1 MTRSTDLSTI
11 QSVQR
16 AIAEMNGNIAQMLAQ
31 IVSLNERQTALHT
44 LQQNHDAALSRVSA
58 RLQNIE
64 SVLQTTTTRVSSGD
78 GGEII
83 TAVMMEDDASDCE
96 ADYEVT

>member
-1 MTRSTDLSTI
+1 
-11 QSVQR
+11 
-16 AIAEMNGNIAQMLAQ
+16 MNGNIAQMLAQ

-64 SVLQTTTTRVSSGD
+64 SVLQTTTTRVGSGD